1 MTDPFFLD
9 WYTNGPIFLNPCLNV
24 HIFAK
29 IFSSETH
36 DETELYNL
44 CVNFEYR

>member
-9 WYTNGPIFLNPCLNV
+9 WYMKGSIFTSLFKCAYFCTDIQLRDT
-24 HIFAK
+24 I
-29 IFSSETH
+29 ETK
-36 DETELYNL
+36 LYSL